1 MSRWPYK
8 GMFPLLQTS
17 QSKKILQLL
26 EEACRMV
33 LELTIPEEELVEV
46 HIHKLAIGVCETW
59 IEMEGV

>member
-1 MSRWPYK
+1 
-8 GMFPLLQTS
+8 
-17 QSKKILQLL
+17 
-26 EEACRMV
+26 MV